1 MGRYLDLAANVI
13 AGLDTD
19 NQCEKSELSEI
30 RVMVL

>member
-19 NQCEKSELSEI
+19 NHCEKSEISENGYP
-30 RVMVL
+30 